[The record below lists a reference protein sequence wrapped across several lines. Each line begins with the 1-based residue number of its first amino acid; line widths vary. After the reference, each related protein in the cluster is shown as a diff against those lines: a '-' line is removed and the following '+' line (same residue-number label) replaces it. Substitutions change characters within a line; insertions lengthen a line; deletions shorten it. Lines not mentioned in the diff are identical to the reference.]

1 MPRKRTQGLTDR
13 EAEIMSILW
22 KEREASA
29 EEIRHDLAGTP
40 SANTVRTLLRIMAER
55 NLVADDGSKYS
66 KKFRALIPESEARG
80 PALSRLVDNL
90 FAGSTEELLVHLV
103 DEGKVD
109 VEQLKGLQQRIRS
122 AQKKGKGYNGTDNI
136 EL

>member
-22 KEREASA
+22 KEGEAST
-29 EEIRHDLAGTP
+29 EEIRRHLPGKP
-40 SANTVRTLLRIMAER
+40 SANTVRTLLRIMVER

-80 PALSRLVDNL
+80 SALRRLVNNL

-109 VEQLKGLQQRIRS
+109 VEQLKDLQQRIRS
-122 AQKKGKGYNGTDNI
+122 AEKKRG
-136 EL
+136 L